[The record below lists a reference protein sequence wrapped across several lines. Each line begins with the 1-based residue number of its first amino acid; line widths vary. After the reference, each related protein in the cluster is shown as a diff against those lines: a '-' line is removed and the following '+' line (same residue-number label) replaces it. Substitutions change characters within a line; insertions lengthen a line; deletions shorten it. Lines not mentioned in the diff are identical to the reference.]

1 MMKIKMVGEVFE
13 AIPETAAELEYLLTS
28 ARRDRHCFGQG
39 DMPSVKSYFGSRLRS
54 TCLLVSAISA
64 LPVSTTARVER

>member
-1 MMKIKMVGEVFE
+1 MKIKMVGEVFE

-39 DMPSVKSYFGSRLRS
+39 DMPSVKSYFGSRGEFEW
-54 TCLLVSAISA
+54 AIDKMS
-64 LPVSTTARVER
+64 PEG